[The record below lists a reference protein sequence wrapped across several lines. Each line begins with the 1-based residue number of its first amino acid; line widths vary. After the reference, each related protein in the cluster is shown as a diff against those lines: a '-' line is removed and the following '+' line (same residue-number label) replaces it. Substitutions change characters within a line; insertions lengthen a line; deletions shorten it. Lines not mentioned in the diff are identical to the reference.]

1 MPGGAV
7 AMRFFGAAEV
17 AVGGEPVAMHSRR
30 SMAVL
35 AFLAISGGRH
45 ARASLAATFWEDAPE
60 GLARANL
67 RSVLSTLQSRVPG
80 ALDVSREMVAF
91 NELAGVGLDVAQ
103 FVELVVAAEDEAS
116 SDADRIDAC
125 RRALELYRGELLA
138 GFEQLGITALTN
150 WVETERNVL
159 RRRAVR
165 AAALL
170 VDLLMLE
177 KQPAEASHAAA
188 RLVALDEYRE
198 ASYLVSMRSLLA
210 NGEPQQ
216 ALAEFSRCHSRVVGE
231 LGVALGPEITA
242 LERAIRGETAAPA
255 STRPVISR
263 MGGLPTPRALFGR
276 DELIEQLATSG
287 RETAGGLITLCGPA
301 GVGKTSLAVAVAHR
315 WREQGHDVVFVDAT
329 NASNG
334 RQLAGTLGNA
344 VGAQVPP
351 GNGDDDLA
359 AVCDLLAGRA
369 VRIVLDNIEQVD
381 GAPSVISEL
390 LTRGA
395 SLLVLATSRLPMR
408 IAAESVQIVPSLELP
423 TADQVATEPTL
434 GPEQGDDNRLDA
446 LKRLACVQLFQH
458 RAVISGT
465 APASSA
471 LELRIVGRICR
482 LLDGL
487 PLAIELVAT
496 RRRMMG
502 LAEIEASLREG
513 FATGDLSMIDGGFR
527 DAPERHRGLRA
538 ALAST
543 IALLD
548 PESQALFANASV
560 FEGPFT
566 FDAIAAVC
574 AGEQHDRGRVLRCVQ
589 ALIDLHL
596 FRREEHNGRVW
607 FDMLNSVRALATSLL
622 AEAGRTGGIRERR
635 IGHDCGLIELAADEF
650 FSSSNTDWFRY
661 LDQYMSTLRT
671 TLDEL
676 HDRRDPRELAIVTW
690 LAPYWFDRGRVAEAH
705 HRLLG
710 ARTASPD
717 PDRPWLSALNRLWCA
732 GMRAESVGYGTA
744 AGTLGEIDDALAD
757 VRATAPPAAVELEAL
772 HLALHVHVL
781 DHTACLDVARTLV
794 EQGVALASAAGQPWF
809 RTEFVY
815 SRGVID
821 HLTGDDERAA
831 DHFRAAVTDAELHGN
846 KRVALYGLMMLEMIG
861 APGRDGA
868 ATANLAELLDLAI
881 ELGDHRQTIW
891 LTMILGSLAAH
902 EGDLTTAAAYYLD
915 ALALS
920 RDPDYFVGVGCCLMA
935 GAGIGVMRND
945 LAEAVRF
952 HACVAP
958 DLESLGRS
966 MPQSNLEVYR
976 YLTDPLRREA
986 DADPLLA
993 AAWSQGSVEPRS
1005 TALTALAAYLT
1016 HVRNQGAT
1024 VGSSSPAVP
1033 RHDRASASSSR

>member
-1 MPGGAV
+1 MPEGAV
-7 AMRFFGAAEV
+7 AMRFFGLAEV
-17 AVGGEPVAMHSRR
+17 AVAGVPVATHSRR

-60 GLARANL
+60 ELARANL
-67 RSVLSTLQSRVPG
+67 RSVLSRLQSRVPG
-80 ALDVSREMVAF
+80 VLVVSREMVAF
-91 NELAGVGLDVAQ
+91 NDVAGVGLDVAQ
-103 FVELVVAAEDEAS
+103 FVDLVVAAEDETLQRS
-116 SDADRIDAC
+116 DRIDAC
-125 RRALELYRGELLA
+125 RCALELYRGELLA

-159 RRRAVR
+159 RRRAVST
-165 AAALL
+165 AALL
-170 VDLLMLE
+170 VNLLMLE
-177 KQPAEASHAAA
+177 KQPADASQAAA

-210 NGEPQQ
+210 NGEPQH
-216 ALAEFSRCHSRVVGE
+216 ALAEFTRCHLRVVGE

-242 LERAIRGETAAPA
+242 LEQAIRGETAAPV

-263 MGGLPTPRALFGR
+263 TGGLPTSRALFGR
-276 DELIEQLATSG
+276 DQLIEHLARSG
-287 RETAGGLITLCGPA
+287 RETEGGLITLCGPA

-329 NASNG
+329 NARNG
-334 RQLAGTLGNA
+334 RQL
-344 VGAQVPP
+344 VGALANAIGAHVPLS
-351 GNGDDDLA
+351 NLDDDLA
-359 AVCDLLAGRA
+359 DVCDLLAGRA
-369 VRIVLDNIEQVD
+369 VRIVLDNVEQVD
-381 GAPSVISEL
+381 GAPSVVSKL
-390 LTRGA
+390 LTRCT
-395 SLLVLATSRLPMR
+395 SLLVLATSRLPMQIVAER
-408 IAAESVQIVPSLELP
+408 IQIVPSLELP
-423 TADQVATEPTL
+423 TAELAATEPTL
-434 GPEQGDDNRLDA
+434 GRGQDDDNRLDA
-446 LKRLACVQLFQH
+446 LRRLACVQLFQH

-471 LELRIVGRICR
+471 LELRVVGRICR

-496 RRRMMG
+496 RRRIMG
-502 LAEIEASLREG
+502 FAEIEASLREG
-513 FATGDLSMIDGGFR
+513 FAMGDLSMVDGGFR

-538 ALAST
+538 ALTST

-548 PESQALFANASV
+548 TDSQSLFANASV

-566 FDAIAAVC
+566 FDAVAALC
-574 AGEQHDRGRVLRCVQ
+574 AGEQHDRGRILCCVQ

-596 FRREEHNGRVW
+596 FRREEQNGRVW
-607 FDMLNSVRALATSLL
+607 FDMLNSVRAFATSLL
-622 AEAGRTGGIRERR
+622 AEAGGADDVRERR
-635 IGHDCGLIELAADEF
+635 IAHDCGLVEHAAKEF
-650 FSSSNTDWFRY
+650 FSPSNTDWFRY
-661 LDQYMSTLRT
+661 LDQYMPTLRT

-676 HDRRDPRELAIVTW
+676 HDRRDPRELAIATW

-710 ARTASPD
+710 ARSASPD
-717 PDRPWLSALNRLWCA
+717 PDRPWLSAMNRLWCA

-744 AGTLGEIDDALAD
+744 AGTLGAIDDALAD
-757 VRATAPPAAVELEAL
+757 ARATAPPAAIELEAL
-772 HLALHVHVL
+772 HLAVHVHVL
-781 DHTACLDVARTLV
+781 DDTACLDVAPALV
-794 EQGVALASAAGQPWF
+794 EQGIALASAAGHPWF
-809 RTEFVY
+809 RTEFLY
-815 SRGVID
+815 SRGVFH

-831 DHFRAAVTDAELHGN
+831 AQFRVAVAEAELHGN
-846 KRVALYGLMMLEMIG
+846 KRVSLYGLMMLEVIG
-861 APGRDGA
+861 APVLDGA
-868 ATANLAELLDLAI
+868 ATMSLAELLDLAI

-902 EGDLTTAAAYYLD
+902 EGDLTTSAAYYLD

-935 GAGIGVMRND
+935 GAGIGVLRND
-945 LAEAVRF
+945 LGEAVRF
-952 HACVAP
+952 HACVAS

-976 YLTDPLRREA
+976 YLTDTLRGQA
-986 DADPLLA
+986 DTDPMLT
-993 AAWSQGSVEPRS
+993 AAWSQGSTEPRS

-1016 HVRNQGAT
+1016 HVRDQ
-1024 VGSSSPAVP
+1024 PAAV
-1033 RHDRASASSSR
+1033 